1 MKRNKSLEQVFPIQ
15 KVEKDFMLAKSGSI
29 TIAYAVEL
37 PEIFT
42 LSASDYEALHAI
54 LVKALRTLPENT
66 VVHKQDWFLEDT
78 FRAPDLTDSFL
89 TEASSR
95 HFNERPYLN
104 HECYIFLST
113 VPPSMLTP
121 SPGASILIRGSIVAS
136 GVLDCRRA
144 ELFAEKAGQFVSVL
158 QDSGY
163 LKVRRLKSN
172 EISST
177 SSQAGLL
184 ERYYY
189 QLAQEQLPFLADFHA
204 GEMLSVGGRALQIYS
219 LADPE
224 DFPALCGPR
233 MTYEQFSSE
242 RTPFS
247 IGFGA
252 PLGLLLHCN
261 HIVNQYVVIG
271 EGGATLRQ
279 LETKRKRLQS
289 LSAYSRENA
298 ISRDATSAF
307 LNEAISQ
314 GRLPVKAHINIIA
327 WNDDPAKGREL
338 RNMVSAAMAS
348 LDAKAKRETA
358 ASACL
363 FWAGIP
369 GNAAELPVTARF
381 DTFAEQAVCFFNVE
395 TSYSSSLAANG
406 IRFGDRLTGRP
417 LQVDLF
423 MEPFD
428 KGIIQN
434 RNIFLCGPSGSG
446 KSFAT
451 NHILRSC
458 KENGAHVLVV
468 DVGHSYKGL
477 CDLFGGYYF
486 TFSESNPISFN
497 PFFVPDNELD
507 TEKRE
512 AIKSLLLALWKK
524 DDETYSRSEYV
535 SLSNALQNY
544 FELLRSDNSVFPC
557 FNTFYD
563 YLRDTFL
570 PELRQQGIKDKHFDI
585 DNFLYVLRPFYK
597 GGEYDYLLN
606 AKENLDLLGTDF
618 IVYELD
624 AIRDHPILLP
634 AVTVTLAET
643 FLSKMR
649 KLKGV
654 RKIILI
660 EEAWKAIA
668 RAGMAEYIRYL
679 FKTVRKFYGTAAVVT
694 QEINDIIS
702 SPIIKDT
709 IIANSDIKILLDQ
722 SQYANKFQSVQ
733 EVLGL
738 TDDDKT
744 GILSMNKDKE
754 PIYRYKHIW
763 IKLGNSR
770 GKVYRTEVSLEEYLC
785 YTTEE
790 KEKLLV
796 QQYAARY
803 GSMKRGIARLA
814 ADIRSKKV

>member
-1 MKRNKSLEQVFPIQ
+1 MRKNKTLESVFPIH
-15 KVEKDFMLAKSGSI
+15 KIEKDFLIAKSGSVS
-29 TIAYAVEL
+29 IAFSVVL

-42 LSASDYEALHAI
+42 MSSADYEALHAAF
-54 LVKALRTLPENT
+54 VKAIRVLPEHT
-66 VVHKQDWFLEDT
+66 IVHKQDWYVEDA
-78 FRAPDLTDSFL
+78 FRPSASADSFL
-89 TEASSR
+89 MDASDR
-95 HFNERPYLN
+95 HFSERPFLR

-113 VPPSMLTP
+113 VPPALLNPAPT
-121 SPGASILIRGSIVAS
+121 A
-136 GVLDCRRA
+136 GVLFRTSPVARELLDDRRF
-144 ELFAEKAGQFVSVL
+144 EVFAEKASQFAAVL
-158 QDSGY
+158 QDSGF
-163 LKVRRLKSN
+163 LELRRLDGDDLA
-172 EISST
+172 SSPNR
-177 SSQAGLL
+177 AGLL
-184 ERYYY
+184 ERYCY
-189 QLAQEQLPFLADFHA
+189 QLAEDQIPVLADFKTG
-204 GEMLSVGGRALQIYS
+204 GELSVAGHSLHIFS
-219 LADPE
+219 LADP
-224 DFPALCGPR
+224 DDLPSLCGPR
-233 MTYEQFSSE
+233 LNYEKYSTE

-261 HIVNQYVVIG
+261 HIVNQYIIVG
-271 EGGATLRQ
+271 DGAGTLRQ

-307 LNEAISQ
+307 LNEAIGQ
-314 GRLPVKAHINIIA
+314 GRLPVKAHLNVIA
-327 WNDDPAKGREL
+327 WHDDPAKSREL
-338 RNMVSAAMAS
+338 RNMVSSAMAA
-348 LDAKAKRETA
+348 LDGKAKLETA
-358 ASACL
+358 AAACL

-369 GNAAELPVTARF
+369 GNGAELPSTSRF

-395 TSYSSSLAANG
+395 TNYRTSLAAQG

-423 MEPFD
+423 YEPFD
-428 KGIIQN
+428 RGLIQN

-458 KENGAHVLVV
+458 NECGDHILVV

-477 CDLFGGYYF
+477 CDLLGGYYF
-486 TFSESNPISFN
+486 TFSEKNPISFN
-497 PFFVPDNELD
+497 PFFVPDNQLD

-524 DDETYSRSEYV
+524 DDEAYSRSEYI
-535 SLSNALQNY
+535 SLSNALQSY
-544 FELLRSDNSVFPC
+544 FDKLKADPGVLPC

-563 YLRDTFL
+563 YLRDVFV
-570 PELRQQGIKDKHFDI
+570 PELRQQGVKDKHFDI
-585 DNFLYVLRPFYK
+585 DNFLYVLRPYYT

-606 AKENLDLLGTDF
+606 ATENLDLLHTNF

-634 AVTVTLAET
+634 AVTLTLAEN
-643 FLSKMR
+643 FLNKMR
-649 KLKGV
+649 RLKGV

-694 QEINDIIS
+694 QEIDDIIS

-722 SQYANKFQSVQ
+722 SKYANKFQAVQ
-733 EVLGL
+733 DALGL
-738 TDDDKT
+738 TDRDRSL
-744 GILSMNKDKE
+744 ILSMNKANDPHLKYKE
-754 PIYRYKHIW
+754 IFIS
-763 IKLGNSR
+763 LGAYS
-770 GKVYRTEVSLEEYLC
+770 KVYRTEVSLEEYLC

-790 KEKLLV
+790 REKLLV

-803 GSMKRGIARLA
+803 GSIRRGISRLA
-814 ADIRSKKV
+814 ADIRSKKI